1 MIPRAWVPNP
11 ARFVPLFRYAG
22 IGQHARLPPPLPRRW
37 PDKRASDVFDYGLDC
52 REFLAGVDDAIIG
65 FSLVVLPAYSDLQ
78 VERLAGFGGLLIA
91 WLSGGAPGS
100 YVAHWTLSLRSGQRL
115 AADVAIVV
123 SDAPALAAPPMLEL
137 AVRPD
142 PENALLARD
151 GTPLLP
157 ACGALL
163 SAATTRSGAA
173 LEIEAG
179 GILQFRGF

>member
-22 IGQHARLPPPLPRRW
+22 IGQHGRLPPPLPRRW
-37 PDKRASDVFDYGLDC
+37 PDKRASDVLDYGLDC
-52 REFLAGVDDAIIG
+52 REFLASVDDAING
-65 FSLVVLPAYSDLQ
+65 FTLAVLPAYSEPR

-91 WLSGGAPGS
+91 WLSGGTPGI
-100 YVAHWTLSLRSGQRL
+100 YVARWTLSLRSGQRL
-115 AADVAIVV
+115 VADVTIVV
-123 SDAPALAAPPMLEL
+123 STAPAFAAPPMLEL
-137 AVRPD
+137 AVRTD
-142 PENALLARD
+142 PASALLARD
-151 GTPLLP
+151 GTALLP

-179 GILQFRGF
+179 GVLQFRGF

>member
-22 IGQHARLPPPLPRRW
+22 IGQHGRLPPPLPRRW
-37 PDKRASDVFDYGLDC
+37 PDKRASDVLDYGLDC
-52 REFLAGVDDAIIG
+52 REFLAGVDDVVAD
-65 FSLVVLPAYSDLQ
+65 FSLAILPTSADLR
-78 VERLAGFGGLLIA
+78 VELLADFGGLLIA
-91 WLSGGAPGS
+91 WLSGGTPAI
-100 YVAHWTLSLRSGQRL
+100 YVARWTLSLRSGQRRV
-115 AADVAIVV
+115 ADVTIAV
-123 SDAPALAAPPMLEL
+123 SNAPALVAPLMLEL

-142 PENALLARD
+142 PASTLLARD

-163 SAATTRSGAA
+163 SAATTRTGAA

-179 GILQFRGF
+179 GVLQFRGF

>member
-1 MIPRAWVPNP
+1 M
-11 ARFVPLFRYAG
+11 PLFRYAG
-22 IGQHARLPPPLPRRW
+22 IGQRGRLPPALPRHW
-37 PDKRASDVFDYGLDC
+37 PDKRASDVLDYGLDC
-52 REFLAGVDDAIIG
+52 REFLAGVDDEIVGVTMAI
-65 FSLVVLPAYSDLQ
+65 SPAGAEPE
-78 VERLAGFGGLLIA
+78 VERLASFGGLLIA

-123 SDAPALAAPPMLEL
+123 SDAPALDAPPMLEL

-142 PENALLARD
+142 PASALLTRD

-163 SAATTRSGAA
+163 SAATTRTGAA

-179 GILQFRGF
+179 GVLQFRGF

>member
-11 ARFVPLFRYAG
+11 ARFVPLYRYAG
-22 IGQHARLPPPLPRRW
+22 IGQHGRLPPPLPRHW
-37 PDKRASDVFDYGLDC
+37 PDKRASDVLDYGLDC
-52 REFLAGVDDAIIG
+52 REFLAGVDDAIVGVTMAI
-65 FSLVVLPAYSDLQ
+65 SPAGAELE
-78 VERLAGFGGLLIA
+78 VERLASFGGLLIA

-100 YVAHWTLSLRSGQRL
+100 YVAHWTLSLRGGQRL
-115 AADVAIVV
+115 AADVTIVV
-123 SDAPALAAPPMLEL
+123 SDAPALAAPPMPEL

-142 PENALLARD
+142 PANALLARD

-157 ACGALL
+157 ASGALL

-179 GILQFRGF
+179 GVLQFRGF